1 MTFTNGEVLRFY
13 VFIESKEGVTGVEI
27 TDGMVDIENETVM
40 VSDGMMLKRDP
51 TGTRYITL
59 TGKMGATKHVSH
71 MPDEAN
77 IQELLIEKE
86 GENP

>member
-13 VFIESKEGVTGVEI
+13 VFIESKEGITGVEI
-27 TDGMVDIENETVM
+27 TDGRVDIENETEP
-40 VSDGMMLKRDP
+40 VSDGVMVNHVP

-86 GENP
+86 GEK